1 MSTSSLA
8 VSLTDQLQK
17 QRHLLT
23 DCLPHLLK
31 CVSYDFFSDTMF
43 QSMCDVF
50 SLESVP
56 KIASTGD
63 VGLSLRPLSVRIAG
77 GSESEKVKEKKRRRG
92 LPKSRTGCR
101 TCKQRRIKCDEGRPA
116 CERCLKANYDCDGYD
131 FKKSS
136 APHDTSKRKLLP
148 KVTRSGDSRAP
159 TAKIL
164 LTVQP
169 GLQSHAPKYQRQ
181 DLDYFQYFQ
190 EQTVLELCGGFDE
203 PLWNRFILQACQEAP
218 FVRHI
223 ALSLAAKGR
232 AERAKLVMPPGDWI
246 SAHESY
252 ALRKYS
258 MSLPQIRQYLAGTS
272 NPDPRM
278 FLVAGLLIFLFEFQQ
293 GNRDMATKQLKTT
306 LALFKNMRAIKTEG
320 YTHVHRLEFPDNLEE
335 AIVEMVVRL
344 ESHIS
349 NDHGE
354 QSEQSL
360 GIVHVHNVSP
370 VVFPAEFSSVFEAQR
385 FHNHIQYW
393 GSSNFAGDASKCV
406 LAYWQRALGV
416 DCEIPEPRVVPVEEY
431 NSRLKEMKQWGRSFR
446 PLLSKL
452 KARESREYACALV
465 LYIQWVGFMMVIC
478 KRLGWVLGEC
488 TPGEESTIEPIDE
501 SVDDLCRI
509 GVQSGQELCANKY
522 FLRCFVF
529 DVGVLPMYILFIL
542 GTEDMDI
549 RYQIT
554 QVLRGMIP
562 RRESVWDS
570 VAVSGIADF
579 LLSCGPSLKIP

>member
-1 MSTSSLA
+1 
-8 VSLTDQLQK
+8 
-17 QRHLLT
+17 
-23 DCLPHLLK
+23 
-31 CVSYDFFSDTMF
+31 MF
-43 QSMCDVF
+43 HSMCDVYPLQ
-50 SLESVP
+50 SAAESGS
-56 KIASTGD
+56 STD
-63 VGLSLRPLSVRIAG
+63 TDLSLRPLSVNIEAG
-77 GSESEKVKEKKRRRG
+77 AESLMKPTEKKSRRG

-116 CERCLKANYDCDGYD
+116 CQRCLKANFICDGYD
-131 FKKSS
+131 FKKTP
-136 APHDTSKRKLLP
+136 APRDSTKRELLP
-148 KVTRSGDSRAP
+148 RITGSDNQQASTVR
-159 TAKIL
+159 IL
-164 LTVQP
+164 LAAQP
-169 GLQSHAPKYQRQ
+169 GLQSHAPGGQPQ
-181 DLDYFQYFQ
+181 DLEYFQYFQ

-232 AERAKLVMPPGDWI
+232 AEKSRQAMPTGDRS

-258 MSLPQIRQYLAGTS
+258 TSLPQIRQYLAGTS

-293 GNRDMATKQLKTT
+293 GNKGMATKQLKTT

-320 YTHVHRLEFPDNLEE
+320 YTHVHRLKFPDTLEE
-335 AIVEMVVRL
+335 AVVEMVVRL

-354 QSEQSL
+354 QSEKSL
-360 GIVHVHNVSP
+360 GIVHVHNESP
-370 VVFPAEFSSVFEAQR
+370 VVFPSEFSSVFEAQR

-393 GSSNFAGDASKCV
+393 GSPNFAGDASKCV

-416 DCEIPEPRVVPVEEY
+416 DCEIPAPRVVPVEEY

-446 PLLSKL
+446 PLLAVL
-452 KARESREYACALV
+452 KARESKEYACALV
-465 LYIQWVGFMMVIC
+465 LYVQWVAFMMVIC

-488 TPGEESTIEPIDE
+488 SPGGEKTIEPTDE

-509 GVQSGQELCANKY
+509 AVHSGQELCANKY

-529 DVGVLPMYILFIL
+529 DVGVLPTYILFML

-570 VAVSGIADF
+570 VAISRIADVF
-579 LLSCGPSLKIP
+579 LSCGPSLKIP